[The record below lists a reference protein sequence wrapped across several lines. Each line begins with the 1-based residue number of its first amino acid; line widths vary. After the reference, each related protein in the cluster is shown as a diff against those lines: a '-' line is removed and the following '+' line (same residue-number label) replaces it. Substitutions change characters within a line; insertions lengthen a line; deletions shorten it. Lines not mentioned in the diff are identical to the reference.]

1 MYNDVISERFQ
12 NLKNAGM
19 ITGADA
25 VGQVGSVGSGDMI
38 RIYLR
43 ITNGVIK
50 DARFKTF
57 GSVYCLVAS
66 DILCD
71 MLKNCTIENALLIK
85 GEAIVKALKGL
96 PDNKMHI
103 AELTQSVVADAIEDY
118 HKKQERLA
126 KTNVAKAKK

>member
-1 MYNDVISERFQ
+1 MYNEVISERFQ

-25 VGQVGSVGSGDMI
+25 VGQVGSVGAGDMI
-38 RIYLR
+38 KIYLR
-43 ITNGVIK
+43 VVDGVIK
-50 DARFKTF
+50 DAKFKTF
-57 GSVYCLVAS
+57 GSVYGLAAS

-71 MLKNCTIENALLIK
+71 MLKNCSIENALQIK
-85 GEAIVKALKGL
+85 GEDIVKALQGL

-103 AELTQSVVADAIEDY
+103 AELAQSVVANAIEDY

-126 KTNVAKAKK
+126 KAKAETAKK